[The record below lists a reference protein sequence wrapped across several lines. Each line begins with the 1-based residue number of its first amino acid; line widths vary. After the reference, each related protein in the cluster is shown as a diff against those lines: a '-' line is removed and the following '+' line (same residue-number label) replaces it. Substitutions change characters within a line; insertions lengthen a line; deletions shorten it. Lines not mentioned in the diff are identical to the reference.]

1 MRLAEDEARARL
13 AAHDHGILCTVH
25 AERGV
30 DAVPVVYVVDDDG
43 YVGVPVD
50 RVKPKASLRLQR
62 ERNLEADPRA
72 TLLVEHWDRDDWSR
86 LWWVRAEL
94 RLQATLP
101 RAGRALAAGL
111 AERYPQ
117 YRDQPFAR
125 VLVLR
130 IVGVTGWAAAAADL
144 DEEEKRMAQDVLAGR
159 YALVTGGARGLG
171 AGMAQAL
178 AAAGAAVMIGDV
190 LDDLAGETASGLGGR
205 ATHLDV
211 TDEASWEAAVAA
223 TVEQLGGLDIL
234 VNNAGIEISGLI
246 ADVEA
251 ADLRRM
257 LEVNVLGTALGIK
270 HGLRAMRPGG
280 AAGHGGAI
288 VNISSVAATIA
299 FPGIAGYS
307 ATKSAVDRL
316 TRVAAFEAGKLG
328 FGVRV
333 NCVYPG
339 LVPTEMG
346 QKLAVDMA
354 ELGLFES
361 PDAAVGAVIEQT
373 PAGPVGRGL
382 GHGRRGRV
390 PRLRPGA
397 LHHRSRAARRRWD
410 GNVSCR
416 CDGLA
421 HRLPR
426 QGCVARPRRA
436 LPGRGRPLAVLR
448 RRAGPQP
455 PRRGRARARRHRA
468 GRQGRHPQLEQRRRV
483 RVRVRHRPPRRGV
496 VPDQPAQRGGREPRA
511 ARRSSTAS
519 A

>member
-50 RVKPKASLRLQR
+50 RVKPKASSRLQR
-62 ERNLEADPRA
+62 ERNLEADPRG
-72 TLLVEHWDRDDWSR
+72 TLLVEHWDRDDWSQ

-94 RLQATLP
+94 RF
-101 RAGRALAAGL
+101 AGRRRGRAALAARL
-111 AERYPQ
+111 AERFPQ
-117 YRDQPFAR
+117 YRDQPFDR

-130 IVGVTGWAAAAADL
+130 IVGITGWSPPTGVGSARPAT
-144 DEEEKRMAQDVLAGR
+144 EEDGMAQDVLAGR
-159 YALVTGGARGLG
+159 HALVTGGARGLG

-190 LDDLAGETASGLGGR
+190 LDDLAAETASGLGGQ

-211 TDEASWEAAVAA
+211 SDEASWEAAVAA

-246 ADVEA
+246 VDAEA

-280 AAGHGGAI
+280 AAGNGGAI

-354 ELGLFES
+354 ELGLFAS
-361 PDAAVGAVIEQT
+361 PEAAVGAVIEQT
-373 PAGPVGRGL
+373 PAGRLGEVSDMADAVVFLASDQARFITGAGLPV
-382 GHGRRGRV
+382 
-390 PRLRPGA
+390 
-397 LHHRSRAARRRWD
+397 D
-410 GNVSCR
+410 G
-416 CDGLA
+416 GM
-421 HRLPR
+421 
-426 QGCVARPRRA
+426 GM
-436 LPGRGRPLAVLR
+436 
-448 RRAGPQP
+448 
-455 PRRGRARARRHRA
+455 
-468 GRQGRHPQLEQRRRV
+468 
-483 RVRVRHRPPRRGV
+483 
-496 VPDQPAQRGGREPRA
+496 
-511 ARRSSTAS
+511 
-519 A
+519 